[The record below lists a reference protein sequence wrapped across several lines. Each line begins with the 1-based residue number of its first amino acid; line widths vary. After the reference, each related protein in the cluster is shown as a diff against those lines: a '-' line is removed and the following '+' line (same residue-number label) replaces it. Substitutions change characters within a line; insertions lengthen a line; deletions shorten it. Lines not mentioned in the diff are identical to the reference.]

1 MESDN
6 EFFDE
11 QEEAKEPAPKNPPKQ
26 IVSKKINFAD
36 KFTIDYIFSYET
48 NKELN
53 VLDR

>member
-6 EFFDE
+6 DFLDE
-11 QEEAKEPAPKNPPKQ
+11 QEEGKEQAQKNPPKQ
-26 IVSKKINFAD
+26 IASKKINFAD